1 MGVLRPEDYFVPPD
15 KPITRFEDSR
25 GNIAMTVPESFA
37 RPLSQVD
44 PEVFAAVTHE
54 LERQQ
59 NYLEMIASEN
69 FVSEAVLEATGSV
82 FTNKYAEGYPG
93 RRYYGGCEFSDI
105 VENLARDRAKQLFG
119 AEYANVQPHSGSQAN
134 QEAYGAV
141 LQPGDTILGLDLAH
155 GGHLTHGHPL
165 NFSGKTYNFVGY
177 HVKHSDET
185 IDYDEVE
192 RLAEEQ
198 KPKMIVTG
206 ASAYAR
212 VIDFARFREIADS
225 VGALLLVDMAHY
237 AGLVAAGLYPNPCLH
252 ADIVTTTTHKTL
264 RGPRSGLILAK
275 AKYGQAIDK
284 MVFPGAQGGP
294 LMHVIAAKA
303 VCFLEAMQPEFVNYQ
318 RQVLANAR
326 ALAAA
331 LAEHDFR
338 IVSGGTDSHIVLVD
352 VFARGVRG
360 KEAEKAL
367 DLAHITVNKN
377 AIPFDVNPPLNPS
390 GIRLGTPA
398 LTTRG
403 FREEQMRE
411 VAELIGL
418 VIANPNSD
426 DTLATVR
433 RRVSAL
439 TERFPLYAWKMANA
453 HA

>member
-1 MGVLRPEDYFVPPD
+1 MD
-15 KPITRFEDSR
+15 
-25 GNIAMTVPESFA
+25 SFA
-37 RPLSQVD
+37 RPLAQAD
-44 PEVFAAVTHE
+44 PEIFAAVTHE

-59 NYLEMIASEN
+59 SYLEMIASEN
-69 FVSEAVLEATGSV
+69 FTSEAVLEATGSI

-134 QEAYGAV
+134 QAAYGAV
-141 LQPGDTILGLDLAH
+141 LQPGDTVLGLDLAH

-165 NFSGKTYNFVGY
+165 NFSGKMYNFVGY

-185 IDYDEVE
+185 IDYDEVR

-198 KPKMIVTG
+198 QPKMIITG

-212 VIDFARFREIADS
+212 IIDFARFREIADS

-237 AGLVAAGLYPNPCLH
+237 SGLIAAGLYPNPCLH

-284 MVFPGAQGGP
+284 MVFPGTQGGP
-294 LMHVIAAKA
+294 LMHVVAAKA
-303 VCFLEAMQPEFVNYQ
+303 VCFLEAMQPEFIDYQ

-326 ALAAA
+326 V
-331 LAEHDFR
+331 LAESLQGQGVR

-367 DLAHITVNKN
+367 DAAHITVNKN

-411 VAELIGL
+411 VAELIGM
-418 VIANPNSD
+418 VIANPQSD

-439 TERFPLYAWKMANA
+439 TDKFPLYAWKMANA

>member
-1 MGVLRPEDYFVPPD
+1 MD
-15 KPITRFEDSR
+15 
-25 GNIAMTVPESFA
+25 SFA
-37 RPLSQVD
+37 RPLAQAD
-44 PEVFAAVTHE
+44 PEIFAAVTHE

-59 NYLEMIASEN
+59 SYLEMIASEN
-69 FVSEAVLEATGSV
+69 FTSEAVLEATGSI

-134 QEAYGAV
+134 QAAYGAV
-141 LQPGDTILGLDLAH
+141 LQPGDTVLGLDLAH

-165 NFSGKTYNFVGY
+165 NFSGKMYNFVGY

-185 IDYDEVE
+185 IDYDEVR

-198 KPKMIVTG
+198 QPKMIITG

-212 VIDFARFREIADS
+212 IIDFARFREIADS

-237 AGLVAAGLYPNPCLH
+237 SGLIAAGLYPNPCLH

-284 MVFPGAQGGP
+284 MVFPGTQGGP
-294 LMHVIAAKA
+294 LMHVVAAKA
-303 VCFLEAMQPEFVNYQ
+303 VCFLEAMQPEFIDYQ

-326 ALAAA
+326 V
-331 LAEHDFR
+331 LAESLQGQGVR

-367 DLAHITVNKN
+367 DAAHITVNKN

-411 VAELIGL
+411 VAELIGM
-418 VIANPNSD
+418 VIENPQSD

-439 TERFPLYAWKMANA
+439 TDKFPLYAWKMANA